1 MNLRSKSRIMC
12 AAARPC
18 GRLRAS
24 GGRPIVRAMN
34 FDLSPEQEMLRRTVR
49 EFAEREIAPRM
60 LELDERE
67 EFSCELTSAMGQLGL
82 FGMTVSPD
90 YGGHGLDYLSYIIAV
105 EEIARVN
112 GSQAATVAAENS
124 LGIGPL
130 YYYGTEAQKRRY
142 LPRLCAGTAL
152 WGFGLTEPTAGSDAG
167 GSKTTARLD
176 GDDWVINGSKI
187 FITNAGTPMT
197 IGSTVQCVTGTR
209 PDGTKELSCII
220 VEQDTPGFTTRS
232 MHRKM
237 VWRASNTAELY
248 FDNVRVPRENL
259 VGERGSGLRQMLE
272 TLDSGRLS
280 IAAMGLGGAQGAFD
294 AALAYARERVQ
305 FGKPISTFQANAFKL
320 ADMATEIETTRN
332 LLYKACW
339 LRDQGRDFRKEA
351 AMAKLWSSEVMRR
364 VTHAAVQIF
373 GGYGLMEEYPVAR
386 LYRDQ
391 RLLEIGEGTSEV
403 QRLVI
408 SRLLGC
414 YD

>member
-1 MNLRSKSRIMC
+1 LLNEVKREACDATPLALSSR
-12 AAARPC
+12 
-18 GRLRAS
+18 
-24 GGRPIVRAMN
+24 VVN
-34 FDLSPEQEMLRRTVR
+34 FDLTAEQEMLRRTVR
-49 EFAEREIAPRM
+49 DFAEREIAPRM

-67 EFSCELTSAMGQLGL
+67 EFSCELTRAMGELGL
-82 FGMTVSPD
+82 FGMTVAPE

-130 YYYGTEAQKRRY
+130 YYFGSEEQKRRY
-142 LPRLCAGTAL
+142 LPDLCAGKAL
-152 WGFGLTEPTAGSDAG
+152 WGFGLTEPSAGSDAG
-167 GSKTTARLD
+167 GSKTTARLE
-176 GDDWVINGSKI
+176 GDRWIINGSKI
-187 FITNAGTPMT
+187 FITNAGSPMT
-197 IGSTVQCVTGTR
+197 AGSTVQCVTGTR
-209 PDGTKELSCII
+209 PDGSKEMSCII
-220 VEQDTPGFTTRS
+220 VEQDTPGFTTRP

-248 FDNVRVPRENL
+248 FDNVSVPRENL
-259 VGERGSGLRQMLE
+259 LGERGNGFRQMLE

-280 IAAMGLGGAQGAFD
+280 IAAMGLGGAQGAFE
-294 AALAYARERVQ
+294 AALAYAKERKQ
-305 FGKPISTFQANAFKL
+305 FGKAISTFQANAFKL

-339 LRDQGRDFRKEA
+339 LRDQGRPFAKEA
-351 AMAKLWSSEVMRR
+351 AMAKLWASEVMRR

-386 LYRDQ
+386 FYRDQ

-414 YD
+414 YE

>member
-1 MNLRSKSRIMC
+1 ML
-12 AAARPC
+12 A
-18 GRLRAS
+18 LRAWGPS
-24 GGRPIVRAMN
+24 PIFLAVN

-49 EFAEREIAPRM
+49 DFAEREIAPRM

-67 EFSCELTSAMGQLGL
+67 EFSCELTRAMGSLGL
-82 FGMTVSPD
+82 FGMTVPAE
-90 YGGHGLDYLSYIIAV
+90 YGGQGLDYLSYIIAV
-105 EEIARVN
+105 EELARVN
-112 GSQAATVAAENS
+112 GSQAATVAAENW
-124 LGIGPL
+124 LGIGPI
-130 YYYGTEAQKRRY
+130 YYFGTEEQKRRY
-142 LPRLCAGTAL
+142 LPDLCTGTSL
-152 WGFGLTEPTAGSDAG
+152 WGFGLTEPSAGSDAG
-167 GSKTTARLD
+167 GSTTSARLE
-176 GDDWVINGSKI
+176 GDRWIINGSKI
-187 FITNAGTPMT
+187 FITNAGSPMT
-197 IGSTVQCVTGTR
+197 AGSTVQCVTGTH
-209 PDGTKELSCII
+209 PDGSKEVSCIL
-220 VEQDTPGFTTRS
+220 VEQGAPGFTTRP

-248 FDNVRVPRENL
+248 FDNVSVPRDNL
-259 VGERGSGLRQMLE
+259 LGTRGEGFHQMLE

-280 IAAMGLGGAQGAFD
+280 IAAMGLGGAQGSYE
-294 AALAYARERVQ
+294 AALAYARERKQ
-305 FGKPISTFQANAFKL
+305 FGKAISHFQANAFKL

-339 LRDQGRDFRKEA
+339 LRDEGRPFRKEA

-386 LYRDQ
+386 FYRDQ
-391 RLLEIGEGTSEV
+391 RLLEIGEGTSEI

>member
-1 MNLRSKSRIMC
+1 
-12 AAARPC
+12 
-18 GRLRAS
+18 
-24 GGRPIVRAMN
+24 
-34 FDLSPEQEMLRRTVR
+34 MLRRTVR

-60 LELDERE
+60 LELDEKE
-67 EFSCELTSAMGQLGL
+67 EFSCELTRAMGELGL

-130 YYYGTEAQKRRY
+130 YYYGSEAQKRRY
-142 LPRLCAGTAL
+142 LPDLCAGKRAV
-152 WGFGLTEPTAGSDAG
+152 GLRAHRADGGIGRGRQQDDRTPRRRRLGDQRQQDLHHQCRDADDRG
-167 GSKTTARLD
+167 LD
-176 GDDWVINGSKI
+176 GAMRDRHA
-187 FITNAGTPMT
+187 AGRQQGAQLHHRRAGHARFHGADAC
-197 IGSTVQCVTGTR
+197 IARWSGGRRTR
-209 PDGTKELSCII
+209 PSSTS
-220 VEQDTPGFTTRS
+220 TTS
-232 MHRKM
+232 AC
-237 VWRASNTAELY
+237 RATTSSA
-248 FDNVRVPRENL
+248 
-259 VGERGSGLRQMLE
+259 SAAAGLRQMLE

-305 FGKPISTFQANAFKL
+305 FGKPISQFQANAFKL

-339 LRDQGRDFRKEA
+339 LRDQRRAFRKEA
-351 AMAKLWSSEVMRR
+351 AMAKLWASEVMRR